1 MKLTL
6 PGDGHITAFIYI
18 LQITSN
24 NNGPAVAATGT
35 TLREDVLDNMKRR
48 GVMRDAG
55 IHFHFF
61 MPPLIKGAM
70 GDFLTNVQQTFRSA
84 VSPFKRSAYL

>member
-24 NNGPAVAATGT
+24 NNGPAVAATET
-35 TLREDVLDNMKRR
+35 TLVIP
-48 GVMRDAG
+48 A
-55 IHFHFF
+55 
-61 MPPLIKGAM
+61 PPLVIP
-70 GDFLTNVQQTFRSA
+70 A
-84 VSPFKRSAYL
+84 VVLSGNPVMCHFERT